1 MSNNNFN
8 LVQGPSQLSTNNL
21 KIFNNWIDLNKAY
34 IDEIK
39 QIVKDYR
46 VLIKQEEEI
55 NKNISTPTSFLNN
68 NKNIKQTFIDKY
80 SSLKDYNQTLIKN
93 FIEFEELKLKYS
105 TLNQELKDINKS
117 ITSHIKGKNNNNSF
131 SISSFYN
138 LKTAYSNLIKQSEEK
153 ISKLNDEFNKLNETL
168 KKSLADAK
176 YNLLNSV
183 MAYFTTK
190 INEISNMGEYS
201 IKNSNTNTEI
211 LKKLYA
217 MKDIQLKIRDY
228 MTQLNNIV
236 QNTANNNFPLI
247 DINKTEEFTEK
258 ISIIDAKYESINEI
272 LSKSIQDFKT
282 KTLED
287 ITELQSKILDLIQKI
302 KKLVSDFKLKHDIFN
317 DNNFANITSQIS
329 SLTKATSSQK
339 YMEKLDEIL
348 KNLTKGLNNKTSYV
362 NSANSLSSNSIVEF
376 NKVYESDNNSIQ
388 SNNPS
393 FNSIKIGKPIVERD
407 TQNKY
412 NYVKARNKVLGN
424 NNNQL
429 PINSPISKLFNPE
442 TKTQKDNSN
451 NNLNVEVRNQTKQ
464 EIINKM
470 NSLTVNA
477 LEKKKIIESK
487 YGNNQANKI
496 IKGSELAKLRN
507 KLASNLT
514 VLTTKNGKQLQNQTL
529 INKKKYILRKI

>member
-470 NSLTVNA
+470 NSLT
-477 LEKKKIIESK
+477 EKAFENKKNIESK
-487 YGNNQANKI
+487 YGNNQTKKI
-496 IKGSELAKLRN
+496 QKSRELANLRS

-514 VLTTKNGKQLQNQTL
+514 VLTTKNGSQLQNKSL
-529 INKKKYILRKI
+529 INKKKNILNKF